1 LIWAAHIYL
10 RDKSSQIFMYAYL
23 KGEINAL
30 TPTTCILEVQGV
42 GYHIQIPLSTFT
54 ALENQKQATV
64 HTYLHVREDA
74 MLLYGFASPTE
85 RNMFVH
91 LISVSGVGPNTA
103 QIILS
108 SMNVEEVHLAI
119 ISDQAHVLQRI
130 KGIGA
135 KTAKQMIL
143 DLKDKL
149 MKAAPDAP
157 LLAGAS
163 IPTHSAERED
173 ALAALLA
180 MGFARVPA
188 LKALN
193 QAISEGPGSDVQTL
207 IKKSLASL
215 QR

>member
-1 LIWAAHIYL
+1 
-10 RDKSSQIFMYAYL
+10 MYAYL
-23 KGEINAL
+23 KGDIAAI
-30 TPTTCILEVQGV
+30 TPTTIVLEVQGV
-42 GYHIQIPLSTFT
+42 GYHVQIPLSTYT
-54 ALENQKQATV
+54 ALQKETKATV

-74 MLLYGFASPTE
+74 MLLYGFASPAE

-108 SMNVEEVHLAI
+108 SMTVEEVHLAI
-119 ISDQAHVLQRI
+119 IADQAHVLQRI

-143 DLKDKL
+143 DLKEKL
-149 MKAAPDAP
+149 TKEAPDGP
-157 LLAGAS
+157 ILAGGGLAQTT
-163 IPTHSAERED
+163 PHRED
-173 ALAALLA
+173 AIAALLA

-188 LKALN
+188 IKALN
-193 QAISEGPGSDVQTL
+193 QAVSEGSGTDVQTL
-207 IKKSLASL
+207 IKKTLAIL

>member
-1 LIWAAHIYL
+1 MTI
-10 RDKSSQIFMYAYL
+10 
-23 KGEINAL
+23 
-30 TPTTCILEVQGV
+30 
-42 GYHIQIPLSTFT
+42 
-54 ALENQKQATV
+54 

-74 MLLYGFASPTE
+74 MLLYGFSTPTE
-85 RNMFVH
+85 RNMFIH

-108 SMNVEEVHLAI
+108 SMSVEEVQLAI

-143 DLKDKL
+143 DLKEKL
-149 MKAAPDAP
+149 MKESPESP
-157 LLAGAS
+157 ILAGAVAS
-163 IPTHSAERED
+163 DPGTRED

-193 QAISEGPGSDVQTL
+193 QAMTEAGPGSDVQTL
-207 IKKSLASL
+207 IKKSLGTL

>member
-1 LIWAAHIYL
+1 
-10 RDKSSQIFMYAYL
+10 MYAYL
-23 KGEINAL
+23 KGEINTL

-42 GYHIQIPLSTFT
+42 GYHLQIPLSTFT
-54 ALENQKQATV
+54 ALEHQKQATV
-64 HTYLHVREDA
+64 HTYLHVREDV
-74 MLLYGFASPTE
+74 MQLYGFATAAE

-108 SMNVEEVHLAI
+108 SMSVEEVHLAI
-119 ISDQAHVLQRI
+119 VADQAHVLQRI

-135 KTAKQMIL
+135 KTAKQLIL
-143 DLKDKL
+143 DLKEKL

-157 LLAGAS
+157 ILAGGTAMAA
-163 IPTHSAERED
+163 HSPERED

-193 QAISEGPGSDVQTL
+193 QALSEYPASDVQTL
-207 IKKSLASL
+207 IKKSLAIL